1 MPNYDAVR
9 FDPPAPVAQVVV
21 SGMNES
27 ELKAL
32 AEAVVS
38 PERQQHIQALLA
50 ANREGA
56 LSAEQEAALDNLLDE
71 VDQVA
76 LLKARALYTLQLTSA
91 QAPAN

>member
-1 MPNYDAVR
+1 LTAGTGLAVL
-9 FDPPAPVAQVVV
+9 
-21 SGMNES
+21 SGMSES

-38 PERQQHIQALLA
+38 PERQQRIQALLA
-50 ANREGA
+50 VHREGA
-56 LSAEQEAALDNLLDE
+56 LSAEQETALDTLLDE

-76 LLKARALYTLQLTSA
+76 LSKARALYTLQLTSA

>member
-1 MPNYDAVR
+1 LTAGTGLAVLY
-9 FDPPAPVAQVVV
+9 
-21 SGMNES
+21 GMSES

-38 PERQQHIQALLA
+38 PERQQRIQALLA
-50 ANREGA
+50 VNREGA
-56 LSAEQEAALDNLLDE
+56 LSAVQEAALDNLLDE

-76 LLKARALYTLQLTSA
+76 LSKARALYTLQLASE